1 MPDVFA
7 ELEWRGFVHQATP
20 DVQAHLAGGP
30 RTIYCGF
37 DPTAPSLQL
46 GNLMPIMLLRHLQM
60 GGHRPIVLMGGG
72 TGMIGDPSGKKN
84 ERPLLSREQ
93 IRENLRHQRDQMSR
107 LLDFDSKATRPL
119 VLDNADWLEQQ
130 SLVAFLR
137 DIGKHFTVNLM
148 LQKESV
154 QARLDAGISY
164 TEFSYMLLQAY
175 DFLHLFRKERCTVQ
189 VGGSDQWGN
198 ITAGVDLIR
207 RVESGEAH
215 GLVAPLV
222 TTASGAKFGK
232 TEAGAIWLDPALTSP
247 YKLYQFWV
255 NTDDRDAERYLK
267 LFTLLPK
274 GEISALIESHAKSP
288 GARAPQKKLAGFVT
302 DLVHGRAACE
312 AAVAASAILFDEFSP
327 KDVAP
332 STFDVLAQEIPTV
345 AVDGTSDLTL
355 VDAVVR
361 AGLATSKGEAKRS
374 IEGGGI
380 YVNQEREKDVARKI
394 GAADW
399 IAGTESAAT
408 EGEEGLRF
416 ASRSPQPGLGT
427 PSAALARP
435 PSPRFSV
442 GTG

>member
-1 MPDVFA
+1 MPDAFS
-7 ELEWRGFVHQATP
+7 ELEWRGFIQQATP
-20 DVQAHLAGGP
+20 DVQAHLAGGR
-30 RTIYCGF
+30 RTAYCGF

-46 GNLMPIMLLRHLQM
+46 GNLMPIMLLRQLQL

-84 ERPLLSREQ
+84 ERPLLSKEQ
-93 IRENLRHQRDQMSR
+93 IRENLHHQRDQMGR
-107 LLDFDSKATRPL
+107 LLDFDSKETRPL
-119 VLDNADWLEQQ
+119 VLDNADWLESQT
-130 SLVAFLR
+130 LVAFLR

-175 DFLHLFRKERCTVQ
+175 DFLHLFRKEKCTLQ

-198 ITAGVDLIR
+198 ITAGVDLVR

-222 TTASGAKFGK
+222 TTASGTKFGK
-232 TEAGAIWLDPALTSP
+232 TEAGAIWLDSALTSP

-255 NTDDRDAERYLK
+255 NTDDRDVERYLK
-267 LFTLLPK
+267 LFTFLPQA
-274 GEISALIESHAKSP
+274 EIKALMESHAANP
-288 GARAPQKKLAGFVT
+288 GSRAPQRQLANLVT
-302 DLVHGRAACE
+302 ELVHGTPARE
-312 AAVAASAILFDEFSP
+312 TAVAAAAILFDEFSP

-332 STFDVLAQEIPTV
+332 GTFDVLAQEIPTV
-345 AVDGTSDLTL
+345 SLDSSADLQL
-355 VDAVVR
+355 VDAVVQ

-380 YVNQEREKDVARKI
+380 YVNQERVKDVARKI
-394 GAADW
+394 SAEDW
-399 IAGTESAAT
+399 IG
-408 EGEEGLRF
+408 GRNLLLRK
-416 ASRSPQPGLGT
+416 GKKDY
-427 PSAALARP
+427 ALIR
-435 PSPRFSV
+435 R
-442 GTG
+442 

>member
-7 ELEWRGFVHQATP
+7 ELEWRGFVQQATP
-20 DVQAHLAGGP
+20 DVQAHLTGGR
-30 RTIYCGF
+30 RTVYCGF

-84 ERPLLSREQ
+84 ERPLLSKEQ
-93 IRENLRHQRDQMSR
+93 IRDNLQHQRDQMGR
-107 LLDFDSKATRPL
+107 FLDFDSKETRPL

-130 SLVAFLR
+130 TLVAFLR

-175 DFLHLFRKERCTVQ
+175 DFLHLFRKEQCTIQ

-232 TEAGAIWLDPALTSP
+232 TEAGAVWLDPALTSP
-247 YKLYQFWV
+247 YQLYQFWV
-255 NTDDRDAERYLK
+255 NTDDRDTERYL
-267 LFTLLPK
+267 
-274 GEISALIESHAKSP
+274 
-288 GARAPQKKLAGFVT
+288 
-302 DLVHGRAACE
+302 
-312 AAVAASAILFDEFSP
+312 
-327 KDVAP
+327 
-332 STFDVLAQEIPTV
+332 
-345 AVDGTSDLTL
+345 
-355 VDAVVR
+355 
-361 AGLATSKGEAKRS
+361 
-374 IEGGGI
+374 
-380 YVNQEREKDVARKI
+380 
-394 GAADW
+394 
-399 IAGTESAAT
+399 
-408 EGEEGLRF
+408 
-416 ASRSPQPGLGT
+416 
-427 PSAALARP
+427 
-435 PSPRFSV
+435 
-442 GTG
+442 

>member
-7 ELEWRGFVHQATP
+7 ELEWRGFVQQATP
-20 DVQAHLAGGP
+20 DVQAHLTGGR
-30 RTIYCGF
+30 RTVYCGF

-84 ERPLLSREQ
+84 ERPLLSKEQ
-93 IRENLRHQRDQMSR
+93 IRDNLQHQRDQMGR
-107 LLDFDSKATRPL
+107 FLDFDSKETRPL

-130 SLVAFLR
+130 TLVAFLR

-175 DFLHLFRKERCTVQ
+175 DFLHLFRKEKCTIQ

-232 TEAGAIWLDPALTSP
+232 TEAGAVWLDPALTSP
-247 YKLYQFWV
+247 YQLYQFWV
-255 NTDDRDAERYLK
+255 NTDDRDTERYLK
-267 LFTLLPK
+267 LFTLLSQD
-274 GEISALIESHAKSP
+274 GVRALMESHAKNP
-288 GARAPQKKLAGFVT
+288 GSREPQRKLASLVT
-302 DLVHGRAACE
+302 ELVHGRPACE
-312 AAVAASAILFDEFSP
+312 TAVAASAILFEEFSP
-327 KDVAP
+327 ADVAP
-332 STFDVLAQEIPTV
+332 STFDVLAEEIPTV
-345 AVDGTSDLTL
+345 PVDGTADLTL

-361 AGLATSKGEAKRS
+361 AGLATSKAEAKRS
-374 IEGGGI
+374 IEQGGI
-380 YVNQEREKDVARKI
+380 YVNQAREKDVARKI

-399 IAGTESAAT
+399 IG
-408 EGEEGLRF
+408 GRNLLLRK
-416 ASRSPQPGLGT
+416 GKKDY
-427 PSAALARP
+427 ALLR
-435 PSPRFSV
+435 R
-442 GTG
+442 G